1 MRRRNSVADATE
13 VFPPEGFLASLPG
26 QPGVYRF
33 YGEQDELLYVG
44 KAKDLKKRVSSY
56 FQKTGHGPR
65 IARMVAQIQRA
76 EVTMVRSEAEALL
89 LESNLIKTQ
98 SPRYNILFRDDKSYP
113 YLRISRHRFAR
124 ISFYRGGVD
133 RQADYFGPFP
143 NGWAVK
149 ESIQILQKVFRLRSC
164 TDSVFSNRSRPCLLF
179 QIHRCSAPCVQ
190 EIDEAAYRRDVE
202 RALSFLRGG
211 HDSLLEDLRADMER
225 ASEQLRFEEAAV
237 FRDQIGAL
245 SRVLAQHAMETDDS
259 LDCDVLAVMSDGAR
273 LVVNLAMVRGGRHLG
288 DRPYFSHVG
297 VSADLASDD
306 ALDEALLAF
315 VCQHYADQSPT
326 STLVINRPE
335 SVESITE
342 WLSSRADQPQ
352 MRVVYAPQGKRRDW
366 LKMAEDNARL
376 ALARRAQEQGGAQAK
391 TQLLVDTLGLNGGLD
406 DLSNFRIECFDI
418 SHTAG
423 EATQSSCVVY
433 HHHAMQSSDYRRFNI
448 KDITPGDDYAAMRQA
463 LTRRYQE
470 ATELPDVVL
479 IDGGKG
485 QLSSAVE
492 AFEAM
497 GHDTAVLVGVV
508 KGEGRKVG
516 LERLVFPDGREL
528 ALGRDHAALLLIAQI
543 RDEAHRFAITGM
555 RARRAKART
564 GSILDEVEGIGPKRR
579 ARLLARF
586 GGLAG
591 LKAASVDELSTVE
604 GISTALAEQIVR
616 QLRG

>member
-1 MRRRNSVADATE
+1 M
-13 VFPPEGFLASLPG
+13 
-26 QPGVYRF
+26 
-33 YGEQDELLYVG
+33 
-44 KAKDLKKRVSSY
+44 
-56 FQKTGHGPR
+56 
-65 IARMVAQIQRA
+65 
-76 EVTMVRSEAEALL
+76 
-89 LESNLIKTQ
+89 
-98 SPRYNILFRDDKSYP
+98 
-113 YLRISRHRFAR
+113 
-124 ISFYRGGVD
+124 
-133 RQADYFGPFP
+133 
-143 NGWAVK
+143 
-149 ESIQILQKVFRLRSC
+149 
-164 TDSVFSNRSRPCLLF
+164 
-179 QIHRCSAPCVQ
+179 
-190 EIDEAAYRRDVE
+190 
-202 RALSFLRGG
+202 
-211 HDSLLEDLRADMER
+211 
-225 ASEQLRFEEAAV
+225 
-237 FRDQIGAL
+237 
-245 SRVLAQHAMETDDS
+245 
-259 LDCDVLAVMSDGAR
+259 
-273 LVVNLAMVRGGRHLG
+273 
-288 DRPYFSHVG
+288 G
-297 VSADLASDD
+297 VSADLASDE

-423 EATQSSCVVY
+423 EATQASCVVY

-591 LKAASVDELSTVE
+591 LKAASVEELSTVE
-604 GISTALAEQIVR
+604 GISTTLAEQIVR